1 MRAYPWFVLLLG
13 LALAGC
19 SAPTRH
25 WTPFEPP
32 RPEKHG
38 SFEFLLRYDSNNDG
52 KITRAELEA
61 GLRQDFRQADT
72 DHDGCLDA
80 DEVLAV
86 NQRRIR
92 IDQSIAIPII
102 DWNHDGC
109 VDFDEFAAPMRSL
122 FEQYDVDDD
131 GVVTLAEMHV
141 RLEHVAPAKPG
152 KAGDDATQGS
162 SH

>member
-1 MRAYPWFVLLLG
+1 MRSHSIVLVTALILG
-13 LALAGC
+13 GC

-25 WTPFEPP
+25 WTPYEPA

-38 SFEFLLRYDSNNDG
+38 AFEFLLRYDSNNDG

-61 GLRQDFRQADT
+61 GLRQDFRQADIN
-72 DHDGCLDA
+72 HDSCLDPE
-80 DEVLAV
+80 EVLAV

-92 IDQSIAIPII
+92 IDQSIAIPLI

-109 VDFDEFAAPMRSL
+109 VDFAEFAAPMRSL
-122 FEQYDVDDD
+122 FEQYDVDED

-141 RLEHVAPAKPG
+141 RLEHVTPPKPG
-152 KAGDDATQGS
+152 SDGAKGDTR
-162 SH
+162 